1 MGGILM
7 GSKKNSKTEI
17 TEIEN
22 TNRDIGE
29 FKLKV
34 AELKDS
40 VKELKEI
47 KKKNEKI
54 AKLEKERSRLL
65 KKIKENKK

>member
-1 MGGILM
+1 M
-7 GSKKNSKTEI
+7 GSKKNSKTENL
-17 TEIEN
+17 EIEN
-22 TNRDIGE
+22 TRKDIGE
-29 FKLKV
+29 FKLMV
-34 AELKDS
+34 EELKNS

-54 AKLEKERSRLL
+54 GKLEKEKSRLL